1 MTTHSTGGLT
11 TTLTIEGAAVGA
23 CRNSS
28 ITINQ
33 AVIDTTSDDS
43 SRWGE
48 FVVGRRDWT
57 IDLDGLYIY
66 DDAAQIYLE
75 EHITAANPASVT
87 LIWTLPDGR
96 TYSGTGLCT
105 TLNISSPYEDAVTF
119 SATIQGTDAITT
131 STS

>member
-1 MTTHSTGGLT
+1 MTTNAYSGLT

-23 CRNSS
+23 CRNSTL
-28 ITINQ
+28 TINQ
-33 AVIDTTSDDS
+33 AMIDTTSDDS

-48 FVVGRRDWT
+48 FVVGRRDWS

-66 DDAAQIYLE
+66 TDAAQIYLE
-75 EHITAANPASVT
+75 EHITAANPAEVT

-105 TLNISSPYEDAVTF
+105 TSSDRSPIEDAVTF